1 MRVQMSMVNKVL
13 LLLKME
19 AKELMRAAS
28 MTASINPLS
37 PEEKW
42 GIRKIYDKINSTEGY
57 DTERHHLEH
66 QLSTLLW
73 FLY

>member
-1 MRVQMSMVNKVL
+1 MRVHMSMVNKVL

-37 PEEKW
+37 PEERC
-42 GIRKIYDKINSTEGY
+42 GISKIYDLKIFSTEGY
-57 DTERHHLEH
+57 DTERQHLENH
-66 QLSTLLW
+66 
-73 FLY
+73 FF